1 MQLVPREEIAALS
14 YLATDADLSPHWEAA
29 AGLPTTRGRVEE
41 LIALRP
47 SLVLAGKYS
56 TPGANAALREAGI
69 PVVEIGFPE
78 SFAELREE
86 IRAAARALG
95 AEARAETLLEEMDAR
110 LARLRRQAVGEAG
123 PRALFVFHDGSTP
136 GAFATELLELA
147 GLRDASAD
155 LARGGSP
162 LERVLLARP
171 RLLLRVGYREGVPTF
186 TGLPLPRAELE
197 GVRVVTIPFR
207 YLACPDPASLDLV
220 ETLAAEA
227 AR

>member
-1 MQLVPREEIAALS
+1 MQLVPREDVAALS
-14 YLATDADLSPHWEAA
+14 YLATDPDLSPHWQAA
-29 AGLPTTRGRVEE
+29 EGLPTTRGRVEE

-47 SLVLAGKYS
+47 TLVLAGKYS

-69 PVVEIGFPE
+69 PVVEVGFPE

-86 IRAAARALG
+86 IRSAARALG
-95 AEARAETLLEEMDAR
+95 AEARAEVLLAEMDAR
-110 LARLRRQAVGEAG
+110 LARLRKQAARAG
-123 PRALFVFHDGSTP
+123 GRPSAMFVFHDGSTP
-136 GAFATELLELA
+136 GAFAAELLELA

-171 RLLLRVGYREGVPTF
+171 GLLLRVGYREGAPTF
-186 TGLPLPRAELE
+186 TELPLSRA
-197 GVRVVTIPFR
+197 GARVMTVPFR

-220 ETLAAEA
+220 ETLVSEA